1 MKFAKILVPVNGS
14 PGDDEAV
21 ELACALA
28 KRYKSKVY
36 ALYVIEV
43 KQVLPLDATLPQE
56 ATQGERILERVE
68 DLGDQFD
75 VPIEGELVQARSP
88 GAAIVDEAFDR
99 GIDLI
104 VMSVKYRRRLGE
116 FTMGRTVPY
125 VLKNAKCR
133 VVVLRIPVEG

>member
-1 MKFAKILVPVNGS
+1 MRFARILVPVNGS
-14 PGDDEAV
+14 PGDEEAV

-28 KRYKSKVY
+28 KRYKAKVY

-43 KQVLPLDATLPQE
+43 KQVLPVDAALPEE
-56 ATQGERILERVE
+56 ASLGEKVLEKVE

-75 VPIEGELVQARSP
+75 VPIEGELVQARAP
-88 GAAIVDEAFDR
+88 GAAIVDEAYDR
-99 GIDLI
+99 DVDLI

-133 VVVLRIPVEG
+133 VVVLRIPIEE

>member
-1 MKFAKILVPVNGS
+1 MKFTKILVPVNGS
-14 PGDDEAV
+14 PGDSDAV

-28 KRYKSKVY
+28 KRYKARVY

-43 KQVLPLDATLPQE
+43 KQVLPLDAALPEE
-56 ATQGERILERVE
+56 AAHGERILEKVE
-68 DLGDQFD
+68 DLGDQLD

-88 GAAIVDEAFDR
+88 GAAIVDEAYDR

-104 VMSVKYRRRLGE
+104 VMSVRYRRRLGE
-116 FTMGRTVPY
+116 FSMGRTVPY

-133 VVVLRIPVEG
+133 VVVLRIPVEE